1 MAKYTTAVSIPGS
14 VNKGKLTDVVKLP
27 KFLRVCPVC
36 ALPFYTSLTTQVY
49 CSRRCRNTAAVRRYR
64 QRKKEA
70 RKDGRVPHVPR

>member
-1 MAKYTTAVSIPGS
+1 VPTATGRRRHLPKALEGA
-14 VNKGKLTDVVKLP
+14 VKLP

-36 ALPFYTSLTTQVY
+36 ALPFYTPLTTQVY

-70 RKDGRVPHVPR
+70 MKDGVPHVSG